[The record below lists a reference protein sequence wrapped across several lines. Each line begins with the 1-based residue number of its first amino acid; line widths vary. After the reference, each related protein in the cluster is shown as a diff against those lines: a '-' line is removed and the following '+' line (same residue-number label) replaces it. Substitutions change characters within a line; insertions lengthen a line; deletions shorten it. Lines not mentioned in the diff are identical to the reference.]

1 MEIHELICILGP
13 TATGKTS
20 LAVSLAAEM
29 NAEIISADS
38 RQVYKGL
45 DIGTGKD
52 LKEYT
57 QNTISIPYHLIDI
70 LEPMKEYNAFHFK
83 RDALEKCLDIQKRQK
98 LPVICGGT
106 GLYIESFLFN
116 YPFSPVA
123 PDKKLRKDLEK
134 LSTEELADLLDK
146 YRLGLSD
153 EDRNN
158 RHRLIRALEVE
169 MSDQKKESAEINY
182 QIKNSYVFGIHF
194 PREIIRSRI
203 SERLKK
209 RLEEGMLDE
218 VKLLLKNEIELEW
231 LYKLGLEYR
240 FISSFLSGDLTY
252 DEMFT
257 GLETAIHRFSKRQMT
272 WFRRMEKRGIK
283 IHWID
288 GRLAMEEKLFLLKEC
303 IEK

>member
-52 LKEYT
+52 LEEYT
-57 QNTISIPYHLIDI
+57 QNGISIPYHLVDI

-83 RDALEKCLDIQKRQK
+83 RDALKKCLDIQKRQK
-98 LPVICGGT
+98 LPMICGGT
-106 GLYIESFLFN
+106 GLYIESFLLN
-116 YPFSPVA
+116 YPFSPIA
-123 PDKKLRKDLEK
+123 PNKKMRDDFEK
-134 LSTEELADLLDK
+134 LSTKELAELFDK
-146 YRLGLSD
+146 YKAGLSD

-158 RHRLIRALEVE
+158 RHRLIRALEIE
-169 MSDQKKESAEINY
+169 MSNQKEGNTEIDY
-182 QIKNSYVFGIHF
+182 RIKKSYVFGIQF

-203 SERLKK
+203 SERLKE
-209 RLEEGMLDE
+209 RLDEGMLDE
-218 VKLLLKNEIELEW
+218 VRKLLKNGVELEW

-240 FISSFLSGDLTY
+240 FISSFLSAEISY
-252 DEMFT
+252 DEMFS
-257 GLETAIHRFSKRQMT
+257 GLETAIHRFAKRQMT

-288 GRLAMEEKLFLLKEC
+288 GQLSMEEKLFFVKTC
-303 IEK
+303 IGE